1 MELINLGAIGR
12 EDEGWIEGL
21 VRGSL
26 RVSQCQRLERWAVG
40 TVYPYA

>member
-12 EDEGWIEGL
+12 EDEGWIKALEG
-21 VRGSL
+21 VFECRS
-26 RVSQCQRLERWAVG
+26 VKRLERWAVG